1 LLSFT
6 ADESLARRVM
16 RRDPS
21 GSDARGCGVLEEG
34 DARGL
39 DGEGRTGVT
48 GREESAWME
57 CMSASTRRQ
66 HLEKNVTRKKRD
78 RAQGGKE
85 AKPVAE
91 EQ

>member
-1 LLSFT
+1 
-6 ADESLARRVM
+6 M
-16 RRDPS
+16 
-21 GSDARGCGVLEEG
+21 
-34 DARGL
+34 

-66 HLEKNVTRKKRD
+66 HLEKIVTRKNRD
-78 RAQGGKE
+78 RAWGKKE
-85 AKPVAE
+85 ARPVAK